1 MKRILASVACTI
13 LLCPSSLASDW
24 VEDEDILPVQQ
35 MPQSVPSVPV
45 MTKEDD
51 SESILFNEEG
61 EAGAPMGAAIAPA
74 LTLPQEL
81 SSLELSLLDRTYS
94 DDGILRRIQRLED
107 KAQMPS
113 NGNILE
119 RVQRL
124 REQIPTSEQNR
135 AVARKPQGNT
145 FLNPSDVPWLNA
157 LGRGARATGRGILNS
172 GRSVDDTASSV
183 LSSPEFWG
191 LAVGL
196 GAGIPLAMMA
206 NRGIGNCYYGYGNP
220 GFPSCYANPYGYSPV
235 MNFGGSTGTLIS
247 APGSSSLFNPSFA
260 SMPSIQRVGG
270 YTNRFGTYVAP
281 YYRTRADGN
290 PFNNW
295 STFGNT
301 NPFNGRRGYRR
312 FPF

>member
-1 MKRILASVACTI
+1 MTRILATLACALI
-13 LLCPSSLASDW
+13 LCPPSFASDW

-35 MPQSVPSVPV
+35 MPQSVPAVPV
-45 MTKEDD
+45 MTEEDD

-61 EAGAPMGAAIAPA
+61 EARAATEAAIAPA
-74 LTLPQEL
+74 LTLSQEL

-124 REQIPTSEQNR
+124 REQIPTSEQNS
-135 AVARKPQGNT
+135 ADARKPQGNT
-145 FLNPSDVPWLNA
+145 FLDPPDVPWLNA
-157 LGRGARATGRGILNS
+157 LGRGARATGRGILNF

-206 NRGIGNCYYGYGNP
+206 NRGNGNSYYGYGNP
-220 GFPSCYANPYGYSPV
+220 GFAPYYANPYGYSPV

-260 SMPSIQRVGG
+260 LMPNIQRVGG

-281 YYRTRADGN
+281 HYRTRADGN
-290 PFNNW
+290 PYNNW
-295 STFGNT
+295 STKLNV
-301 NPFNGRRGYRR
+301 NPFTGKPGYKS
-312 FPF
+312 FP

>member
-1 MKRILASVACTI
+1 MKRILVMLACAFM
-13 LLCPSSLASDW
+13 LCPPSLASDW

-45 MTKEDD
+45 MTEEDD
-51 SESILFNEEG
+51 SEPVLFNEEG
-61 EAGAPMGAAIAPA
+61 EACAATGAAIAPV
-74 LTLPQEL
+74 LTLPHEL
-81 SSLELSLLDRTYS
+81 SSLEMSLLDRTYN

-124 REQIPTSEQNR
+124 REQIPTSDQNR
-135 AVARKPQGNT
+135 ADARKSQVNT
-145 FLNPSDVPWLNA
+145 FLNPPDVPWFNA
-157 LGRGARATGRGILNS
+157 LGRGARATGRGLLNL

-191 LAVGL
+191 FAVGL

-206 NRGIGNCYYGYGNP
+206 SRGSGNTYYGYGNP
-220 GFPSCYANPYGYSPV
+220 GFAPYYANPYGYSPV
-235 MNFGGSTGTLIS
+235 MNFGGSSGTLIS
-247 APGSSSLFNPSFA
+247 APGSASLFNPSFA

-281 YYRTRADGN
+281 HYRTRADGN
-290 PFNNW
+290 PLNNW

-301 NPFNGRRGYRR
+301 NPFNGRHGYKR
-312 FPF
+312 FP